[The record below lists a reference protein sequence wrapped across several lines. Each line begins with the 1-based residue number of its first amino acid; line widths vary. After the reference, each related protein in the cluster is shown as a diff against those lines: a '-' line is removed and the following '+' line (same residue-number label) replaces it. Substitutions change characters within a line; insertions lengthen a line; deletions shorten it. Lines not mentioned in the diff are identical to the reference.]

1 MEIKIPII
9 GLEFTEE
16 EKEALIGILDSKRIT
31 RDGWTEKFNEEFAKF
46 LGVKFSS
53 TVCSGTV
60 ALFIGLKALGVDK
73 GDKVVVPAMSFMA
86 TIDAVLLAG
95 GEPIVVDVDDFY
107 TIDVNQLE
115 DAARK
120 FKPKVVIP
128 VHLYGQP
135 ADMENIMFLSD
146 KYGFFVLEDCAQ
158 AHGAEFKGKKV
169 GAWGHIGAF
178 SFYAS
183 KNVPMGEG
191 GALTTNDES
200 IFKKI
205 KSWIDFGEKPSFNV
219 RITEFQ
225 AAIGTLQLKK
235 LRERNERRRNIAKVY
250 TENLVDSYIVP
261 KERREAYHVY
271 HLYTLRH
278 KNRDEIIKKLRER
291 GIDARVYYNYLLHEL
306 RYANGLPTPK
316 AQQFKKEVFS
326 IPVHPFLKEEEVI
339 YIINSLKESCYE
351 NNLNNHGA

>member
-1 MEIKIPII
+1 MKIPII

-115 DAARK
+115 DAVRK

-135 ADMENIMFLSD
+135 ADMESIMFLAD
-146 KYGFFVLEDCAQ
+146 KYGFFVLEDSAQ

-191 GALTTNDES
+191 GTLTTNDES

-205 KSWIDFGEKPSFNV
+205 KSWIDFGEKPAFNV

-225 AAIGTLQLKK
+225 AAIGTIQLKK

-250 TENLVDSYIVP
+250 TENLEDSYIVP
-261 KERREAYHVY
+261 RERKEAYHVY

-306 RYANGLPTPK
+306 RDANGLPTPK
-316 AQQFKKEVFS
+316 AEQFKKEVFS

-339 YIINSLKESCYE
+339 YIINSLKESSYE